1 MNSSLSRVTAALSGP
16 LLMIAL
22 ALTFGCASL
31 EKDETIDWTPDKLY
45 SEAKDEMASGSYA
58 RAIKLLEK
66 LESRYPFGRWAQQAQ
81 LDLAYAQYKDNE
93 PATALGTIDRFLKQ
107 HPNHA
112 AGDYALYLRGLIN
125 FNENQGFF
133 ARFGGQD
140 LSERDQ
146 KAARESFDTF
156 RDLLQRYPD
165 SRYSDDARARMRYLV
180 NAIANS
186 EMHVARYYFRRGA
199 YVASANRAQA
209 VVRQY
214 QQIPIVEEALY
225 IMMSSYER
233 LGMRDLRDDA
243 ERVLKQNFP
252 DSKFLTV
259 AQR

>member
-1 MNSSLSRVTAALSGP
+1 MVGALMLALS
-16 LLMIAL
+16 A
-22 ALTFGCASL
+22 CATV
-31 EKDETIDWTPDKLY
+31 EYDETAGWTPDKLY
-45 SEAKDEMASGSYA
+45 AEAKDEMGSGNWS

-156 RDLLQRYPD
+156 RDLLQRYPT
-165 SRYSDDARARMRYLV
+165 SRYAEDAQARMRYLV
-180 NAIANS
+180 NAIASS
-186 EMHVARYYFRRGA
+186 ELNIARYYFRRGA
-199 YVASANRAQA
+199 FVASANRAQA

-214 QQIPIVEEALY
+214 QQVPIVEEALY
-225 IMMSSYER
+225 IMMASYEK
-233 LGMRDLRDDA
+233 LGMTDLRNDA

-252 DSKFLTV
+252 DSKFLRI
-259 AQR
+259 ANAGK